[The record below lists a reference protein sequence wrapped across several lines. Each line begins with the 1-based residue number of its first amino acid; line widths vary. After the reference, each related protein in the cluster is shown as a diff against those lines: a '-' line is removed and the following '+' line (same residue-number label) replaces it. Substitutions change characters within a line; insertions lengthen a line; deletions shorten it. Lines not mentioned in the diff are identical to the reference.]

1 MSKGRRI
8 SILQNQRYQR
18 IVLALTVASDVAGLS
33 QTRIADALGLQ
44 QPDISKVESFQREL
58 TITEML
64 DWLDLVHL
72 DIASLTGGKLV

>member
-18 IVLALTVASDVAGLS
+18 IVLALTVASDAAGLS

>member
-64 DWLDLVHL
+64 DLLDLVHL